1 MPPVTDKCVVPLGM
15 KFGCRPKQV
24 PHLLNVAKQLHL
36 DVVGVRSALA
46 ISLSVLGFL
55 PHYFWHC
62 VPSVL

>member
-1 MPPVTDKCVVPLGM
+1 LPPVTDKCVVPLGM

-46 ISLSVLGFL
+46 ISLSVSGFF
-55 PHYFWHC
+55 PH
-62 VPSVL
+62 